1 MRFFYLIIALC
12 YFIYILFSKALNKYY
27 VGSTSNIDER
37 LKKHLSNHK
46 GYTSMAKDWEI
57 VYTESFDD
65 RTSALVREKQIKRW
79 KSRKMIQH
87 LIKEKEFL
95 AFSKWGVKGYI
106 IPIQQINFYKCT
118 HNNKPHQK

>member
-79 KSRKMIQH
+79 KSRKMIEH
-87 LIKEKEFL
+87 LIKEKE
-95 AFSKWGVKGYI
+95 
-106 IPIQQINFYKCT
+106 
-118 HNNKPHQK
+118 